1 MPEEVK
7 KTVENVAK
15 TLSSFP
21 ADTRELAA
29 RLAETY
35 ATGLA
40 VGMEIAKPA
49 PVREV
54 E

>member
-7 KTVENVAK
+7 KTVERVAK

-35 ATGLA
+35 ATGLS
-40 VGMEIAKPA
+40 VGMELVQSEKQ
-49 PVREV
+49 EV
-54 E
+54 S